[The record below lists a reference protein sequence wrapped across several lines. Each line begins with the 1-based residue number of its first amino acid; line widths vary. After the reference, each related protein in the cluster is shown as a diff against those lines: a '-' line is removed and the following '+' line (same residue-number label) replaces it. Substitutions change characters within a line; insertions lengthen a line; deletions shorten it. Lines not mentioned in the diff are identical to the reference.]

1 MTDLLITPT
10 RQRTGEDREAPY
22 YNPDEETKKRV
33 AELKSKYRDKDLG
46 KRAYEKTWF
55 VNGAF
60 IRGNHYVLFND
71 ATRTFEVP
79 FRVPPHRVRLIINLV
94 LSHYRRTKARFTAH
108 KPGLFVRPATTEQD
122 DVERA
127 KLGNKVLESELYR
140 FGHFAK
146 FKDEIGWMLE
156 CGSGLSYLSWNP
168 WAGEALYEQR
178 PKVDPETGEPMVD
191 PQTGQPVTE
200 QVPLTDEHGRHLR
213 EGQNEFEVVSPYE
226 IDCDPNAT
234 TLDDADWIMRSKVR
248 SITWIREN
256 YPEMGKYVKGG
267 EVYVHEFYQNRLRR
281 LVGMFGYSSEQDSG
295 GTSKSLMEN
304 DSAVVHEYWERPTLK
319 HPEGQLIVI
328 AGDVELHNGPNP
340 YDHKLFPFL
349 KTDEIRITGRFW
361 GMATV
366 EQLIPLQK
374 NLNRARSQEVE
385 NRTLVGR
392 PKWLIPRGAKVR
404 QTAFDSEAGE
414 KIDYNPGPR
423 GERPELLAPATTTSA
438 TQTEIQH
445 TMNDFQEVAMAHES
459 FRGIMPSAN
468 APAAAVERLQSA
480 DETAMGDTATNIDE
494 SRIRLGRMVLSNCAQ
509 FWKEERLVRVGGE
522 SARVEAMRVSGADLV
537 GTATSADYFDV
548 QMIPQSTL
556 LRDPARE
563 REKVQGFI
571 DLGVLDP
578 VVHRDVILKMLHAG
592 DTAQAFED
600 DQLDE
605 QWAAK
610 ENELM
615 EQGTFSV
622 PRDFENHDIHLKVL
636 DRFRKSERYRR
647 LAPEVQ
653 QLFDVHAQGHKEML
667 VAVASEK
674 ALMQAQVQGAAMPTE
689 EGVPAGDGQEPASQP
704 ADDRKGQ
711 Q

>member
-1 MTDLLITPT
+1 MPDLLITPT
-10 RQRTGEDREAPY
+10 RQRTGEEREPRY

-33 AELKSKYRDKDLG
+33 AEIKQKYHDKDLG

-79 FRVPPHRVRLIINLV
+79 FRIPPHRVRLIINIILAY
-94 LSHYRRTKARFTAH
+94 YRRTKARLTAH
-108 KPGLFVRPATTEQD
+108 KPGLFVRPATTEQE

-127 KLGNKVLESELYR
+127 RLGNKVLESELYR
-140 FGHFAK
+140 MGHFGK
-146 FKDEIGWMLE
+146 FKDQIGWTLE
-156 CGSGLSYLSWNP
+156 CGSGLQYLYWNP
-168 WAGEALYEQR
+168 WAGEPLFEQQ
-178 PKVDPETGEPMVD
+178 PKVDPETGEPAVD
-191 PQTGQPVTE
+191 PATGQPVTE
-200 QVPLTDEHGRHLR
+200 QVPLTDEHGRQLH
-213 EGQNEFEVVSPYE
+213 EGQNELEVVSPYE
-226 IDCDPNAT
+226 IDVDPNAT
-234 TLDDADWIMRSKVR
+234 TPDDADWMMRSKVR

-256 YPEMGKYVKGG
+256 YPEMGEYVKGG
-267 EVYVHEFYQNRLRR
+267 EVYVHEFYQQRLKR

-295 GTSKSLMEN
+295 GTSKDLMSK

-319 HPEGQLIVI
+319 YPQGRLIVI
-328 AGDVELHNGPNP
+328 AGEVELHNGENP
-340 YDHKLFPFL
+340 YQHRRFPFL
-349 KTDEIRITGRFW
+349 KIDEIRITGRFW
-361 GMATV
+361 GMAV
-366 EQLIPLQK
+366 IEQMIPLQK

-392 PKWLIPRGAKVR
+392 PKILVPRTAKLR

-423 GERPELLAPATTTSA
+423 GERPELFAPATTTSA

-445 TMNDFQEVAMAHES
+445 TMNDIQEVSSWHEVS
-459 FRGIMPSAN
+459 RGILPSAN
-468 APAAAVERLQSA
+468 IPGVGIEKLQSA

-494 SRIRLGRMVLSNCAQ
+494 AMIRLGRMVLSNCAQ

-522 SARVEAMRVSGADLV
+522 TARIEAIRVTGGDLMGA
-537 GTATSADYFDV
+537 AQEADYFDV

-556 LRDPARE
+556 LRDPAKE
-563 REKVQGFI
+563 REKVQ
-571 DLGVLDP
+571 DLIEMRLLDP
-578 VVHRDVILKMLHAG
+578 VVHRDIILKMLHAG
-592 DTAQAFED
+592 DTAQVFED

-615 EQGTFSV
+615 EQAQFSE

-647 LAPEVQ
+647 LMPEVQ
-653 QLFDVHAQGHKEML
+653 QLFDAHAEMHKQMF
-667 VAVASEK
+667 VAVASQK
-674 ALMQAQVQGAAMPTE
+674 VMMQAAVQGAAMPPGGGAPA
-689 EGVPAGDGQEPASQP
+689 EGAQPPSQP
-704 ADDRKGQ
+704 ANGRKEQ
-711 Q
+711 R